1 MTQLILR
8 SLGRAEVLRGGQPV
22 KWEAESAR
30 DLVFYLMA
38 HPEGR
43 TREDIISALWRE
55 DQTARS
61 GNRFRVTLHR
71 ARAGLGAPGC
81 ITEAYGA
88 YRLSDEVLRASDVFR
103 LYAALA
109 EAEHSEGEARFLAL
123 GRAIAEYGGDFLPH
137 LQAEWVLPARE
148 EHQAAYTR
156 ACLERSVLHCEHLH
170 CELAVQD
177 LVAALRRDPFLG
189 ENHHQKLMTCLSVV
203 EDKYAATEHYR
214 RFVRFLRDDLKDA
227 PMPETVVL
235 AERIKRGER
244 LCEHGQK
251 AAAPLLRS
259 CPLTSDGR
267 CPGPYAE
274 LLNLA

>member
-1 MTQLILR
+1 MTQLTLR

-30 DLVFYLMA
+30 DLVFFLMA

-43 TREDIISALWRE
+43 SREDIIHGLWQE
-55 DQTARS
+55 DGTARS

-71 ARAGLGAPGC
+71 ARAALGDPGS

-88 YRLSDEVLRASDVFR
+88 YRLSGEVLRASDVFR

-109 EAEHSEGEARFLAL
+109 DAEHAEGDARFFAL
-123 GRAIAEYGGDFLPH
+123 GQAIAEYGGDFLPH
-137 LQAEWVLPARE
+137 VQADWVHSARE

-156 ACLERSVLHCEHLH
+156 ACLERSVLHCEQLH
-170 CELAVQD
+170 CELAVRD

-214 RFVRFLRDDLKDA
+214 RFVRFLRDDLSDA
-227 PMPETVVL
+227 PMPETVAL
-235 AERIKRGER
+235 AERIKGGER
-244 LCEHGQK
+244 ICGHGQK
-251 AAAPLLRS
+251 APTPLAHT
-259 CPLTSDGR
+259 CPLTPDGR
-267 CPGPYAE
+267 CPGPYAD
-274 LLNLA
+274 LLTLE